1 MVGVRG
7 ALLTCLLC
15 ALVVA
20 QEEPLPKPFAEA
32 KLEYEAAAAG
42 SDHERLVR
50 ALDELARSGLLSDEK
65 REKRFV
71 RRALKRSLK
80 HAEPAVRITALRG
93 YARLLL
99 RGTSSDLRPI
109 LRQAAQ
115 GRQPHAV
122 GLAVVETWGRLA
134 DPGSHKDL
142 LAMLKKPV
150 DDKDRRA
157 LAVAAAQ
164 ALGGYHALERPA
176 RAKVVGDLMQVFDQ
190 LFAIAHRRAK
200 EGSADVKWWNNLEKP
215 LVGAFNALTG
225 QHLADYYECSEW
237 WQANRRS
244 ASHPRD

>member
-1 MVGVRG
+1 MGGVRG

-15 ALVVA
+15 ALVAA
-20 QEEPLPKPFAEA
+20 QEEPLLKPFAEA
-32 KLEYEAAAAG
+32 KREYEAAAAG
-42 SDHERLVR
+42 DDHERLVR
-50 ALDELARSGLLSDEK
+50 ALAELARSGLLSDEK

-71 RRALKRSLK
+71 QSALKRSLK
-80 HAEPAVRITALRG
+80 HAEPAVRIAALRG
-93 YARLLL
+93 YGRLLL
-99 RGTSSDLRPI
+99 KGTSRDLRPM

-164 ALGGYHALERPA
+164 ALGGYHALARPA
-176 RAKVVGDLMQVFDQ
+176 RAKVVGDLMQIFDQ
-190 LFAIAHRRAK
+190 LFAIAHRRAR

-215 LVGAFNALTG
+215 LVDAFNTLTG
-225 QHLADYYECSEW
+225 QHHTDYYECYEW
-237 WQANRRS
+237 WQANRRAFKS
-244 ASHPRD
+244 GK